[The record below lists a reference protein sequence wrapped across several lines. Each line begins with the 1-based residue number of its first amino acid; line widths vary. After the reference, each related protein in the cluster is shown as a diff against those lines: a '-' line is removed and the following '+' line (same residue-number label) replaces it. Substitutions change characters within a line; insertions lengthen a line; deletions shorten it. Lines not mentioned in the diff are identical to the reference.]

1 MPGRWNRRD
10 VLGAGIMTG
19 AGVALRPL
27 AWSDEP
33 PSTLRLED
41 RMTPYPATWYRPYV
55 SRPAAGASSSV
66 WVQID
71 LGSAVQIDALR
82 LYPNFDDARKSLG
95 FPARLKVEGADTPSF
110 ETASL
115 LFDSGSTDLP
125 EPGDRISYLSVSS
138 ARPVRYVRLTGTSL
152 RPIKRTV
159 GEAAPSYGLSFAK
172 VEVFAAGRDVAV
184 G

>member
-1 MPGRWNRRD
+1 MPDQWNRRE
-10 VLGAGIMTG
+10 VLGAGIITG
-19 AGVALRPL
+19 TAIALRPL
-27 AWSDEP
+27 AWSAEP
-33 PSTLRLED
+33 PSTLHLED

-55 SRPAAGASSSV
+55 SRPAAGPSSSA

-95 FPARLKVEGADTPSF
+95 FPARLKVEGADTSSF
-110 ETASL
+110 ETANV

-138 ARPVRYVRLTGTSL
+138 ARPVRYLRLTGSSL
-152 RPIKRTV
+152 RPIKKAEGCCR
-159 GEAAPSYGLSFAK
+159 
-172 VEVFAAGRDVAV
+172 
-184 G
+184 